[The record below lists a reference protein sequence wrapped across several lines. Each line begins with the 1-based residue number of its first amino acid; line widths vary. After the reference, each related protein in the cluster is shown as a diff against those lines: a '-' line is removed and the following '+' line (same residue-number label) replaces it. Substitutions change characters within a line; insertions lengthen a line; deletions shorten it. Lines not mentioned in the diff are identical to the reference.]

1 MNKKI
6 VIVGGGFAG
15 VQAAVRLANQIGF
28 QVQLISPL
36 SIFEYHAALYRSAT
50 GRSPLE
56 VAIPLEKFFEYAKNI
71 EVVQD
76 KIIKIDQDK
85 KQIEGKFGKKYSYDE
100 LLLGVG
106 NVTGYFH
113 IPGVEKYSF
122 GVKSVEQALKLKE
135 HLHKNLSEKK
145 YEHAYVVVGAGPTGV
160 ELAAE
165 MASYLKFVAKRHKVP
180 TDKFTIYLVE
190 AGPKV
195 LGMLPKK
202 FTDKIEK
209 RIKALGIKLYLNTAV
224 ESETKEYV
232 NLPGEK
238 IKSRTVIWTAGV
250 QPNPLFAENDIKM
263 TKRGRVEV
271 NEYLQSSSHVYVMG
285 DSAATKYTGMAQTA
299 IHDAKFV
306 ATNLIRERNKKQP
319 LKYRPKRPDYAI
331 PVGARWAA
339 VKKGKKNYF
348 GFMGWILRR
357 LTDLKLY
364 RQFLPIDKALT
375 TWRYGYEKYEVCPE
389 CSR

>member
-1 MNKKI
+1 MDKKV

-28 QVQLISPL
+28 KVQLISPL
-36 SIFEYHAALYRSAT
+36 PIFEYHAALYRSAT

-56 VAIPLEKFFEYAKNI
+56 VAIPLTKFFEYAKNVD
-71 EVVQD
+71 VVQD
-76 KIIKIDQDK
+76 KITKIDKHK
-85 KQIEGKFGKKYSYDE
+85 KEIEGKSGEKYQYDE

-135 HLHKNLSEKK
+135 HLHKNLHEKN

-165 MASYLKFVAKRHKVP
+165 MASYLRFVAKRHKVP

-202 FTDKIEK
+202 FTDKIEQRLK
-209 RIKALGIKLYLNTAV
+209 NLGIKLYLNTAV
-224 ESETKEYV
+224 QSETKEYV

-250 QPNPLFAENDIKM
+250 QPNPIFAANEFKM

-271 NEYLQSSSHVYVMG
+271 NEYLQASPNVYVLG

-299 IHDAKFV
+299 IHNAKFV
-306 ATNLIRERNKKQP
+306 VNNLLRQRNNKKP

-331 PVGARWAA
+331 PVGAKWAA
-339 VKKGKKNYF
+339 VKKGNKAYY
-348 GFMGWILRR
+348 GHIGWVMRR

-375 TWRYGYEKYEVCPE
+375 TWRYGYQKYEVCPQ
-389 CSR
+389 CKK